1 MKWSFIMSVT
11 ELGVVHGKARSEAL
25 GSVLGPAQV
34 LPSGDVA
41 YVLSERTGSSWWG
54 RVRDRDEGSTTAT
67 SSLFGAEYR

>member
-34 LPSGDVA
+34 LPSGRVA
-41 YVLSERTGSSWWG
+41 CVLSEEDWLKLVG
-54 RVRDRDEGSTTAT
+54 EGE
-67 SSLFGAEYR
+67 G